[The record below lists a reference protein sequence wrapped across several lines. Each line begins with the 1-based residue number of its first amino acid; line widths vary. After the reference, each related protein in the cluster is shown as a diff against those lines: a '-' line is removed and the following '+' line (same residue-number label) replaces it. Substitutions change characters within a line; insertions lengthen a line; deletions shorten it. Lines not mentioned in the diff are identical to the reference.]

1 MGTRF
6 LLSSALLLVCVGCSG
21 PSTGTGNDPLNND
34 PTNNPTN
41 NPNDPPSCGVNPIQS
56 SGDTADVAADGT
68 VIFKPIAVGQS
79 ATFAMPAKESADTDE
94 TLVSVRA
101 TGAFQVM
108 STFPMYVPKGETVH
122 IDVMF
127 VPTAAGETT
136 GELTLDTAKMGSMH
150 VTLKGT
156 AF

>member
-6 LLSSALLLVCVGCSG
+6 LLSTLLLVCVGCSG

-34 PTNNPTN
+34 PTNNNPTN
-41 NPNDPPSCGVNPIQS
+41 NPPNESCGVNPIQS

-101 TGAFQVM
+101 TGAFQVV
-108 STFPMYVPKGETVH
+108 SSFPMYVPKGETVH
-122 IDVMF
+122 IDVVF
-127 VPTAAGETT
+127 APTAAGETT

-150 VTLKGT
+150 VALKGT
-156 AF
+156 GL